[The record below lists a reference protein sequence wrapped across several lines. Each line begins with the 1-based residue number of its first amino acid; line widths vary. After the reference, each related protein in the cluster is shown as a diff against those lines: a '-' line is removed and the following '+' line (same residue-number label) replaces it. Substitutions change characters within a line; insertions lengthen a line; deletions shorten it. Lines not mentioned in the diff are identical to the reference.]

1 MKIDSLV
8 AGRGEGEREKEGS
21 CGRLTPWQVQQV
33 RVGVA

>member
-21 CGRLTPWQVQQV
+21 WGRLTPWQVQQV